1 MGAAG
6 KNATTNFAQQSKE
19 CYEALSIERKQ
30 ELARESE
37 EGSHTFQRMTE
48 KGVTKT
54 VRGITKKL
62 QHMVDIFILMLLI
75 IMIINCSTHN
85 LKSLD
90 TVDLLL
96 LLRERTCR
104 LSAPQLL
111 TSVLRLLFLITY
123 VLLL

>member
-1 MGAAG
+1 MGSAG

-62 QHMVDIFILMLLI
+62 QHMVDNCFCTNAVN
-75 IMIINCSTHN
+75 MIIYCSTHN

-96 LLRERTCR
+96 LLRERICR

-111 TSVLRLLFLITY
+111 TSVLPLLFLITY
-123 VLLL
+123 VPLL